1 MTLARRAPTRWR
13 ALPTKTLH
21 ALHEENT
28 ARLDATRY
36 FEERRT
42 WRHERAAYDLH
53 EIETELDRRGT
64 PPERRW
70 YHQEGPPS

>member
-13 ALPTKTLH
+13 TLPTKTLQ

-28 ARLDATRY
+28 ARLDAARY

-53 EIETELDRRGT
+53 EIETELDRRDA
-64 PPERRW
+64 PPARW
-70 YHQEGPPS
+70 WYDEKDRT